1 MISYSL
7 FSGLV
12 ALAAIALVKVLDNR
26 LTDKEMDSIMAKS
39 SQPIDLSNATDMTD
53 NEGGP
58 ILPIRKTNAA
68 ATTSFSRR
76 GTLIET
82 LRNMGCQ
89 PEQDEDYVYINYH
102 DDNFVIATSEDSYF
116 IQIFNTNWCYVSLD
130 DIDSVTRVR
139 TAINKLNVDNSFN
152 IVYTLDEQKWLMNV
166 HTRYTTVWT
175 PGITRREE
183 YLNLLFCGMINA
195 HQLLGNMLEEL
206 MQTETKNA

>member
-1 MISYSL
+1 MISYSF

-12 ALAAIALVKVLDNR
+12 ALAAIALAKVLDNR
-26 LTDKEMDSIMAKS
+26 LADKEMDSIMAKS
-39 SQPIDLSNATDMTD
+39 SQPIDLSNDTDMTGHED
-53 NEGGP
+53 DP
-58 ILPIRKTNAA
+58 LLHVRKTNA

-183 YLNLLFCGMINA
+183 YLNLLFCGMISV
-195 HQLLGNMLEEL
+195 HQLLGNTLEEL
-206 MQTETKNA
+206 KQTETKNA